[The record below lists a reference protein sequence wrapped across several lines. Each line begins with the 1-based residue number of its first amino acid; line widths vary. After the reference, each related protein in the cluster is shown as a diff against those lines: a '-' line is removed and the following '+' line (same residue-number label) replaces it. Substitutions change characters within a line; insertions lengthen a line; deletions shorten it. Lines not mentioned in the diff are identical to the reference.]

1 MPVINTIEL
10 EGVSR
15 LYRTPRV
22 LDKQIALADYEGP
35 LRQLVVTDLGHDF
48 EIFLERKQLL
58 QAITKDRVI
67 VGDHDPDGSG
77 RLIGIRGASFVC

>member
-1 MPVINTIEL
+1 MGARQFQIEQQNI
-10 EGVSR
+10 GM
-15 LYRTPRV
+15 V
-22 LDKQIALADYEGP
+22 LLDGAQDFIAVA
-35 LRQLVVTDLGHDF
+35 DLGHDF